1 MLNRS
6 KITLTLAF
14 VLVFSNS
21 VLAATKKTPTPDKF
35 PPNPIEITTPDPL
48 LPGNRGKQPLTTQ
61 ELQELEMAL
70 DRLNQEANT
79 LLQSGDKIGAFDTW
93 NRELRLR
100 RYLGNLSELQA
111 LARVGEIAWQN
122 NERLQVQYIT
132 QRLQKIQKQTV
143 TDADLETL
151 QSLAQG
157 YQKVRSPKN
166 AIEVYEQIL
175 ARVRQQP
182 GTINEAEV
190 LNAIANLHMSWFDYT
205 KAATTYQQLLGIATA
220 KGERV
225 NQVNYLKQLAYV
237 YQQAKLPE
245 ESIKIQSQLTE
256 IYAQDNPILVPGI
269 KIAIA
274 SDYELLATKNPAL
287 LPEIFKN
294 YQEAYQIAWGQQ
306 QYATAGE
313 ALQKL
318 VSIYRLQGQIDAAIQ
333 TSQILLETEEIAADF
348 YGLMKAYDQMGQLY
362 IDKQD
367 TANAIASYQKGLEI
381 AIQLNHQQDYFTQ
394 QIQNLS
400 APPKN

>member
-6 KITLTLAF
+6 TISFTFALL
-14 VLVFSNS
+14 VLFSNS

-48 LPGNRGKQPLTTQ
+48 LPGNAGKQPLTTQ
-61 ELQELEMAL
+61 ELRELEVAL
-70 DRLNQEANT
+70 DKLNQEANT

-100 RYLGNLSELQA
+100 RYLGTVNELQA
-111 LARVGEIAWQN
+111 LGRVGEIAWQN
-122 NERLQVQYIT
+122 NERLQVQYVT
-132 QRLQKIQKQTV
+132 QRLQTIQKQTV
-143 TDADLETL
+143 ADTDLETL

-166 AIEVYEQIL
+166 AIEVYEQVL
-175 ARVRQQP
+175 GRVRQQP
-182 GTINEAEV
+182 GSISEAEI
-190 LNAIANLHMSWFDYT
+190 LNAIANLHMSWFDYG

-237 YQQAKLPE
+237 YQQARLPE
-245 ESIKIQSQLTE
+245 ESIKIQNQLAG

-274 SDYELLATKNPAL
+274 SDYERLVKSKPEV
-287 LPEIFKN
+287 LPEVFKN
-294 YQEAYQIAWGQQ
+294 YQEAYQIAWAQQ

-318 VSIYRLQGQIDAAIQ
+318 VSIYRSQGQIDAALQ
-333 TSQILLETEEIAADF
+333 TSKILLETEEIAADF
-348 YGLMKAYDQMGQLY
+348 YGLMEAYKQMGQLY
-362 IDKQD
+362 TDKQD

-381 AIQLNHQQDYFTQ
+381 AQQLNHQQDYFTQ
-394 QIQNLS
+394 QIQKLS
-400 APPKN
+400 SPKTN